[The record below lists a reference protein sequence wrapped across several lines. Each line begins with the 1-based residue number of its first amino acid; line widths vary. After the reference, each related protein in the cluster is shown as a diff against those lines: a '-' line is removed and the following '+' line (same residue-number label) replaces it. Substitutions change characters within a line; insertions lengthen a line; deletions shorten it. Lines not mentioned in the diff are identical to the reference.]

1 MGHVNRWSL
10 LVFVVVSTLAGCG
23 GDPSRQWYKPG
34 AEYTLQ
40 EFKRDQVMCSKAGT
54 LDEACLRERG
64 WVPLSADVEVR
75 PKEPEPERVPR
86 QRSR

>member
-1 MGHVNRWSL
+1 MGHVIRSSL
-10 LVFVVVSTLAGCG
+10 LVFAAMLTLTGCG
-23 GDPSRQWYKPG
+23 GDPSRQWYKPS

-40 EFKRDQVMCSKAGT
+40 EFKRDQAVCTKAGT

-75 PKEPEPERVPR
+75 PKEPEPERIPR